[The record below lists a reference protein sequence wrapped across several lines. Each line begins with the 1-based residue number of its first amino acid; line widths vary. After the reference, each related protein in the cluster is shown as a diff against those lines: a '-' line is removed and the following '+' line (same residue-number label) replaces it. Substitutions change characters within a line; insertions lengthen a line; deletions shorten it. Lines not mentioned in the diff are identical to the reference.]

1 MNDMKLKNIKADLV
15 VYARSYMRSKSAV
28 FFVFIFPLILML
40 IFGSIFSGTGSSTVP
55 LYVQNQDAN
64 GTLSSQFISTLNATN
79 IVSIHMIPSNV
90 NIQTYI
96 SQHSISAALLIP
108 ANFSTEVSSSGGHV
122 ALVYYNNPSVSS
134 SGIAQSAINY
144 AVQIFNNNFQLPS
157 QIVSLESTSV
167 TSHATKYIDFLIPGL
182 IGLVILTSPMFSM
195 TFIVSSYKKE
205 KIFRQLSLTPLTKSE
220 WFLSKF
226 LWYLVISALSA
237 VEIAAVGL
245 FVFHSELTLTT
256 LMIPFLVVGVFMFTS
271 LGILAGSLSKSEESA
286 SVIGN
291 VITFP
296 MMFLSG
302 TFFPISIMPVW
313 LQTFAHVLP
322 LYYVIDG
329 LNAVTIYTNYSSA
342 MLDIVVSIGVAV
354 VIFILMVV
362 KFSWKEE

>member
-1 MNDMKLKNIKADLV
+1 MKLKNIGADLK
-15 VYARSYMRSKSAV
+15 VYAKSYMRSKSAV

-40 IFGSIFSGTGSSTVP
+40 IFGSIFSGSGNSTVP
-55 LYVQNQDAN
+55 LYVQNLDQN
-64 GTLSSQFISTLNATN
+64 STLSSQFISTLNSTN
-79 IVSIHMIPSNV
+79 IVSVHMIPGNV
-90 NIQTYI
+90 NIQSYV

-108 ANFSTEVSSSGGHV
+108 ANFSSEITSNGGHV

-134 SGIAQSAINY
+134 SGVAQSAINY
-144 AVQIFNNNFQLPS
+144 AVQIFNNNFQLPA
-157 QIVSLESTSV
+157 QIVSVQSTSV
-167 TSHATKYIDFLIPGL
+167 TAHATKYIDFLIPGL

-226 LWYLVISALSA
+226 IWYLIISALSA
-237 VEIAAVGL
+237 IEIAAIGI
-245 FVFHSELTLTT
+245 FVFHSELTLSA
-256 LMIPFLVVGVFMFTS
+256 LMVPFLVIGVFMFTS

-286 SVIGN
+286 SVVGN

-302 TFFPISIMPVW
+302 TFFPIAIMPGW

-322 LYYVIDG
+322 LFYIIDG
-329 LNAVTIYTNYSSA
+329 LNSVTIYTNYSSA
-342 MLDIVVSIGVAV
+342 LLDITVSVAVAV
-354 VIFILMVV
+354 VIFILMVL

>member
-1 MNDMKLKNIKADLV
+1 MKLRNISADLK
-15 VYARSYMRSKSAV
+15 VYAKSYLRSKSAV

-40 IFGSIFSGTGSSTVP
+40 IFGSIFSGSGSTSVP
-55 LYVQNQDAN
+55 LYVQNLDQN
-64 GTLSSQFISTLNATN
+64 GTLSSQFISTLNSTE
-79 IVSIHMIPSNV
+79 IVTIHMIPDNV
-90 NIQTYI
+90 NIQTYV

-108 ANFSTEVSSSGGHV
+108 ANFSAEATSTGGHV
-122 ALVYYNNPSVSS
+122 ALTYYNNPSVSS
-134 SGIAQSAINY
+134 SGVAQSAISY
-144 AVQIFNNNFQLPS
+144 AVQLFNNHFQLPD
-157 QIVSLESTSV
+157 QIVSLTSTSV

-220 WFLSKF
+220 WFLAKF
-226 LWYLVISALSA
+226 IWYLIISALSA
-237 VEIAAVGL
+237 IEIAAIGIFL
-245 FVFHSELTLTT
+245 FNSELRLST
-256 LMIPFLVVGVFMFTS
+256 LMIPFLVIGVFMFTS

-302 TFFPISIMPVW
+302 TFFPIAIMPSW

-322 LYYVIDG
+322 LYYIIDG
-329 LNAVTIYTNYSSA
+329 LNSITIYTNYSSA
-342 MLDIVVSIGVAV
+342 FLDLTVSLVVAA
-354 VIFILMVV
+354 VIFILMVAR
-362 KFSWKEE
+362 FNWKEE